1 MTIRSFY
8 RDDQLQSKG
17 INCHDPY
24 FREQV
29 IRAYCPNIY
38 IVCLYAG
45 PSKVVD
51 TRSVCLNTSPI
62 SEKPKPPDAFQRPNT
77 TLWFHGV
84 MSANRKW
91 SHFDELN

>member
-1 MTIRSFY
+1 M
-8 RDDQLQSKG
+8 L
-17 INCHDPY
+17 
-24 FREQV
+24 
-29 IRAYCPNIY
+29 
-38 IVCLYAG
+38 CLYAG

-84 MSANRKW
+84 MSARNGVIVVNK
-91 SHFDELN
+91 LKK